1 MPTANRRGTRIGRS
15 RYWLLFLLYSVACV
29 ILMVGA
35 GAALL
40 SGDWVKG
47 GIAVLLI
54 LPLGVWFRVVMM
66 RRCRDIGWAPSLPWL
81 LMGASV
87 VAGVASVATAG
98 AAQAVTLGAS
108 GLATLVYLGD
118 FVFTLVIG
126 AIRSRGGAGED
137 YAAVF
142 SDDDDVDFDPHGAGA
157 DAAIARALED
167 FRRTA
172 TPARPRPASALPRAG
187 GFGRK
192 VV

>member
-1 MPTANRRGTRIGRS
+1 MANRPGKRIGRS
-15 RYWLLFLLYSVACV
+15 RYWLLFLIYSVACV

-47 GIAVLLI
+47 GIAVVLV
-54 LPLGVWFRVVMM
+54 LPLGVWFRVIMM

-87 VAGVASVATAG
+87 VAGVATFATSG
-98 AAQAVTLGAS
+98 AAQANTLGAS

-142 SDDDDVDFDPHGAGA
+142 SDDDVDFDPHGAGA

-172 TPARPRPASALPRAG
+172 RPARPRPASALPRSG